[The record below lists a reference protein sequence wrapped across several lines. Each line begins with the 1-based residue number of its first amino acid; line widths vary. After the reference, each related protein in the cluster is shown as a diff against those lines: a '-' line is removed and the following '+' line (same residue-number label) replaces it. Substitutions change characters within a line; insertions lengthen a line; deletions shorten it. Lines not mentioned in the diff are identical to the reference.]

1 MTQANESSDR
11 FDRLE
16 ALMDRVVTN
25 VAETSQQIKEVSIQI
40 KSQAT
45 FHDRFEQELAETRK
59 LIQSN
64 AKAIQ
69 ANDERE
75 IERAKYELLAI
86 REVRRSI
93 RSSHAESLDRNNA
106 LQESIEDLRDE
117 IKEINERIDRQN
129 PPE

>member
-11 FDRLE
+11 LDRLE
-16 ALMDRVVTN
+16 ALMDRVVTT

-40 KSQAT
+40 KAQAT

-69 ANDERE
+69 ANGERE
-75 IERAKYELLAI
+75 IERAKYELAAI